1 MVSMKRVYESIILDH
16 FSRNEEM
23 LFISGARQVG
33 KTTTAREVLGD
44 GKYLNWD
51 IQEDRLAII
60 QGQRQLEERLPA
72 VAEQVVVFD
81 ELHRYSDWKNFIKG
95 LYDLHQGRRW
105 KILVTGSSRLDTFV
119 KGGDSLLG
127 RYFPLQMFPISAGEL
142 VRSGFPEDPISLPR
156 QPDEDAW
163 EALLEYGGFPQP
175 LQKANARFYRQWS
188 RTRRDRLFTEDI
200 RTLGSGYDISKIEL
214 LSELITLQATSALNY
229 SSYAKRVRASVESI
243 QRWVVLL
250 EQLSYCFTIRPWA
263 RNISR
268 SILKEPKIYLTDW
281 ASISD
286 AGKRNENFV
295 ACSLL
300 KAVSCWNDTGTGDFG
315 LNYIRTKDKREVDF
329 LLTRES
335 KPWVLIEVKTSDKAL
350 SPQLKYFQDL
360 TGAPHALQVV
370 MNLPYKEFDCFS
382 FSSATVVPAR
392 TFLTQLV

>member
-1 MVSMKRVYESIILDH
+1 MKRVYESIILDH
-16 FSRNEEM
+16 FRRNDEM

-33 KTTTAREVLGD
+33 KTTTAREILGE
-44 GKYLNWD
+44 GVYLNWD

-60 QGQRQLEERLPA
+60 QGQRQLDGRLPA
-72 VAEQVVVFD
+72 EAEQMVVFD
-81 ELHRYSDWKNFIKG
+81 ELHKYSDWKNFIKG
-95 LYDLHQGRRW
+95 LYDLHQGKRW

-127 RYFPLQMFPISAGEL
+127 RYFHLQMFPISAGEL
-142 VRSGFPEDPISLPR
+142 ARSGFPEDPISPPVR
-156 QPDEDAW
+156 ADEEAW

-175 LQKANARFYRQWS
+175 LQRANARFYRQWS

-200 RTLGSGYDISKIEL
+200 RTLGTGYDISKIEL
-214 LSELITLQATSALNY
+214 LSDLITLHAASALNY
-229 SSYAKRVRASVESI
+229 SAYAKLVRASVESI

-250 EQLSYCFTIRPWA
+250 EQLSYCFTIRPWT

-281 ASISD
+281 ASIGD
-286 AGKRNENFV
+286 PGKRNENFV
-295 ACSLL
+295 ACSLM
-300 KAVSCWNDTGTGDFG
+300 KAVSCWNDTGMGDFG

-329 LLTRES
+329 LLTRDA
-335 KPWVLIEVKTSDKAL
+335 KPWVLVEVKTSNKAL
-350 SPQLKYFQDL
+350 SPQLEYFQKM
-360 TGAPHALQVV
+360 TGAKHALQVV

-382 FSSATVVPAR
+382 FSSPTVVPAR